1 LDQRPVSGSKGTAR
15 QPRTFPEPRRRSADR
30 RTHRQNHRPNHFNP
44 NSLIQA
50 PRPNPHSTRG
60 TATHPPPRFRAL
72 ALFGRRPLQRPHT
85 LVMPATENLVWG
97 FFCQGVSGG
106 RLICFPSSVSLFD
119 LEARFLVPTRASLTS
134 ARAGAVKV
142 RRRTNL
148 AACATLARPHLDGFE
163 HDGTLDA
170 VGMTIRGKP
179 AFGRDHSRRNLVFGG
194 SRRPEP

>member
-1 LDQRPVSGSKGTAR
+1 MRCA
-15 QPRTFPEPRRRSADR
+15 SASASAS
-30 RTHRQNHRPNHFNP
+30 F
-44 NSLIQA
+44 LVVA
-50 PRPNPHSTRG
+50 PRLIESHSSPLGSEPVLHAHLLVNEKRIIFPAIQVLG
-60 TATHPPPRFRAL
+60 WRPRSDRWWG
-72 ALFGRRPLQRPHT
+72 FGWLS
-85 LVMPATENLVWG
+85 PAQNLVWG

-106 RLICFPSSVSLFD
+106 RLICFPSSVFLFD

-148 AACATLARPHLDGFE
+148 AACATLARPHLEGFE
-163 HDGTLDA
+163 HDRTLEA